1 MTLRVG
7 KLVYGLLKLLPCLLA
22 VLLASSCSSDQYS
35 DELKGGETLV
45 TLTVATG
52 NGRTI
57 PSRATSD
64 GTSSVATGVASSTDK
79 DNYIKDLLV
88 YIFDKNG
95 NVIGT
100 DQGNFTVTDAST
112 ITVKVKTRPAEGCTV
127 YAIANAATLTGNAF
141 PFAGVSTLDEFKSQ
155 VMSFST
161 VADENGIVE
170 QEKSTCLLMVG
181 CLTGFNTTAT
191 ANTNITLQ
199 RLASKITF
207 NITAEANAIN
217 GILYPVVID
226 SYQLCNVPNATFYTH
241 DDMANPKLPD
251 ANIYQNFKERTTP
264 VNSWDPTNPTVSYEQ
279 YVYANPTKDKTN
291 ATYLLIKAH
300 AQASSTNTA
309 KIWESVFK
317 VYLKEVK
324 QGGTLMTTQYRILPN
339 YHYTVKITI
348 KGSASA
354 AGGVITSYSAYPFF
368 SSGNPNKNL
377 DDWIDGQE
385 KIDFDYEEN

>member
-64 GTSSVATGVASSTDK
+64 GTSSVTTGVASSTDK

-112 ITVKVKTRPAEGCTV
+112 ITVKVKTRPAKGCTV
-127 YAIANAATLTGNAF
+127 YAIANAATLTKKDF

-155 VMSFST
+155 VMSFPSL
-161 VADENGIVE
+161 VE

-181 CLTGFNTTAT
+181 CLTGFNTTT
-191 ANTNITLQ
+191 TENTNIKLQ

-207 NITAEANAIN
+207 NIKAEANDIK

-226 SYQLCNVPNATFYTH
+226 SCQLCNVPNATFYTH
-241 DDMANPKLPD
+241 DDMANPKLPKD
-251 ANIYQNFKERTTP
+251 IKYQNFSEQNTP
-264 VNSWDPTNPTVSYEQ
+264 VNSWDSNPRVSYEQ
-279 YVYANPTKDKTN
+279 YVYANPAKDETK

-309 KIWESVFK
+309 KLWKSVFK

-324 QGGTLMTTQYRILPN
+324 QGGTLMATQYQILPN
-339 YHYTVKITI
+339 YHYTVNITI

-354 AGGVITSYSAYPFF
+354 AGGEITSYSAYPFF
-368 SSGNPNKNL
+368 SSVNLDKNL
-377 DDWIDGQE
+377 DEWNDSLK
-385 KIDFDYEEN
+385 KIDFEYEEK

>member
-127 YAIANAATLTGNAF
+127 YAIANAATLTEKAF

-161 VADENGIVE
+161 DVDGNGLVA

-181 CLTGFNTTAT
+181 CLTGFNTTT
-191 ANTNITLQ
+191 TENTNIKLQ

-207 NITAEANAIN
+207 NIKAEANAIN
-217 GILYPVVID
+217 GISYPVVID
-226 SYQLCNVPNATFYTH
+226 SYQLCNVPNATYYTH
-241 DDMANPKLPD
+241 NDMANPKLPTD
-251 ANIYQNFKERTTP
+251 IKYLNFSKQNKTP
-264 VNSWDPTNPTVSYEQ
+264 VKSGENPTVSYVQ
-279 YVYANPTKDKTN
+279 YVYANPATDETH

-300 AQASSTNTA
+300 AQASSSNTA

-324 QGGTLMTTQYRILPN
+324 QGEALMTKYQILPN
-339 YHYTVKITI
+339 YHYTVNITI

-354 AGGVITSYSAYPFF
+354 AGGEITFYSVCPFF
-368 SSGNPNKNL
+368 SDGNLERWNDKWNNNN
-377 DDWIDGQE
+377 GQV
-385 KIDFDYEEN
+385 KIDLN

>member
-64 GTSSVATGVASSTDK
+64 GTGSGATGVASSTDK

-100 DQGNFTVTDAST
+100 DQGNYTVTDAST

-127 YAIANAATLTGNAF
+127 YAIANAATLTNKAF

-155 VMSFST
+155 VMSFSK
-161 VADENGIVE
+161 VADDGLVE

-181 CLTGFNTTAT
+181 CLTGFNTTTT

-207 NITAEANAIN
+207 NIKAEANNIN
-217 GILYPVVID
+217 GISYPVVID

-241 DDMANPKLPD
+241 DDMANPTLPAD
-251 ANIYQNFKERTTP
+251 NTYQDFSEQKTP
-264 VNSWDPTNPTVSYEQ
+264 VNSWDSNPTVSYVQ
-279 YVYANPTKDKTN
+279 YVYANPVTAETN

-300 AQASSTNTA
+300 AQASSANTA

-324 QGGTLMTTQYRILPN
+324 QGGAPMTTQYQILPN
-339 YHYTVKITI
+339 YHYTVNITI
-348 KGSASA
+348 KGSKVTADN
-354 AGGVITSYSAYPFF
+354 GVECTAYPFF
-368 SSGNPNKNL
+368 SGGNL
-377 DDWIDGQE
+377 DKWNDGQE
-385 KIDFDYEEN
+385 KIDFDYEEK

>member
-127 YAIANAATLTGNAF
+127 YAIANAATLTEKAF

-161 VADENGIVE
+161 DVDGKGLVA

-181 CLTGFNTTAT
+181 CLTGFNTTT
-191 ANTNITLQ
+191 TENTNIKLQ

-207 NITAEANAIN
+207 NIKAEANAIN
-217 GILYPVVID
+217 GISYPVVID

-251 ANIYQNFKERTTP
+251 ANIYQNFSEQKTL
-264 VNSWDPTNPTVSYEQ
+264 VNSWDPNPTVSYEQ
-279 YVYANPTKDKTN
+279 YVYANPVKNETN

-300 AQASSTNTA
+300 AQASSSNTA

-324 QGGTLMTTQYRILPN
+324 QGEALMTKYQILPN
-339 YHYTVKITI
+339 YHYTVNITI
-348 KGSASA
+348 KGSKVTADN
-354 AGGVITSYSAYPFF
+354 GVECTAYPFF
-368 SSGNPNKNL
+368 STGSLQG
-377 DDWIDGQE
+377 WTSE
-385 KIDFDYEEN
+385 KKDIDFIYEEK

>member
-22 VLLASSCSSDQYS
+22 VLLASSCSSDPYS

-64 GTSSVATGVASSTDK
+64 RTGSVTTGVASSTDK
-79 DNYIKDLLV
+79 DNYITDLLV

-100 DQGNFTVTDAST
+100 DQGNYTVTDAST

-127 YAIANAATLTGNAF
+127 YAIANAATLTNKAF
-141 PFAGVSTLDEFKSQ
+141 PFAGVSTLAELKSQ
-155 VMSFST
+155 VMSFSK
-161 VADENGIVE
+161 VADDGLVE

-181 CLTGFNTTAT
+181 CLTGFNTTTT
-191 ANTNITLQ
+191 ANTNIKLQ

-207 NITAEANAIN
+207 NIKAEANNIN
-217 GILYPVVID
+217 GISYPVVID

-241 DDMANPKLPD
+241 DDMANPTLPAD
-251 ANIYQNFKERTTP
+251 NTYQNFSEQKTP
-264 VNSWDPTNPTVSYEQ
+264 VNSWDSNPTVSYVQ
-279 YVYANPTKDKTN
+279 YVYANPATAETN

-300 AQASSTNTA
+300 AQASSANTA

-324 QGGTLMTTQYRILPN
+324 QGGALMTTQYQILPN
-339 YHYTVKITI
+339 YHYTVNITI
-348 KGSASA
+348 KGSKVTADN
-354 AGGVITSYSAYPFF
+354 GVVCTAYPFF
-368 SSGNPNKNL
+368 SDGNL
-377 DDWIDGQE
+377 DQWNNGQE
-385 KIDFDYEEN
+385 KIDFKYEGN